1 MKVVFLEE
9 VEGKARVGEVREV
22 ADGYARNYLFPRKLA
37 APATPHYIS
46 MARAKA
52 EKEARRQAKL
62 DQEVREKVLPRLEGC
77 TLRIEV
83 RVGEQGK
90 LFGSVTALDIAE
102 ALKEQAGVE
111 LDHRQVL
118 LGEPIREVG
127 SFPVSLRL
135 TRNVQAQVTVEVTPL
150 GGKAEA
156 EEEAPTPAQEAAEQ

>member
-1 MKVVFLEE
+1 MKVVFLQE
-9 VEGKARVGEVREV
+9 VEGKARVGEVKEV

-52 EKEARRQAKL
+52 EKEARRQARL
-62 DQEVREKVLPRLEGC
+62 DQEAQEKLLPRLAGLS
-77 TLRIEV
+77 LRIEV

-102 ALKEQAGVE
+102 ALRQQAGVE

-118 LGEPIREVG
+118 LAEPIRELG
-127 SFPVSLRL
+127 SFPVGLRL
-135 TRNVQAQVTVEVTPL
+135 TRNVQAQVTVEVVPL
-150 GGKAEA
+150 GGAAQAEA
-156 EEEAPTPAQEAAEQ
+156 PPAPPPEQP

>member
-52 EKEARRQAKL
+52 EKEARRQARL
-62 DQEVREKVLPRLEGC
+62 DQEAQEKLLPRLEGRS
-77 TLRIEV
+77 LRIEV

-118 LGEPIREVG
+118 LSEPIREVG
-127 SFPVSLRL
+127 TFPVELRL
-135 TRNVQAQVTVEVTPL
+135 TRNVHARVTLEVVPL
-150 GGKAEA
+150 GAG
-156 EEEAPTPAQEAAEQ
+156 EAPAASSQEGQEA